1 MSRRLLVLSDL
12 HLGRDCNAI
21 TGFADAT
28 RPHKAFDQAFVDLL
42 RRYTEGREDEWRLI
56 FAGDFI
62 DFVEVVVVPDEAGPN
77 ALLLSFEVSK
87 EERKYGLGSEA
98 ERAVVK
104 LERTLEYHQVF
115 FDALARFV
123 RAGGELVLM
132 RGNHDAEMYWT
143 KVQRVFRRALA
154 DLAFPS
160 SNGDVDDFLRARSEF
175 QARVSFCP
183 WCYVE
188 PGRIYIEH
196 GHQYDPYCAFDSQL
210 VPTSP
215 RNPQRIDM
223 PLFMFAMRYFVNLMT
238 DFGHHEVQKWSA
250 RDYVAWIRRSGIGAF
265 VYAGRMA
272 VGAAGRAVVHSA
284 RLAGGRGGVEIEEHN
299 DRLAAEARRQNVE
312 VEALTQVDAL
322 RHTPITRN
330 LPELL
335 RLLYMD
341 RVLLGLTA
349 VLLSLL
355 VVVAIESPWIQLGA
369 LIAVGFVTYRV
380 NKAMEPRRFLL
391 PTPKQIQAAE
401 DIARIMDVPVVV
413 MGHSHLRGV
422 VDLGEGRR
430 YVNTGCW
437 LPPLPGQDH
446 VDPDEPCTCKLS
458 HLVVEEEAE
467 LRIFCKVT
475 SGVRTADV
483 RTLPSVRDVTEEHDA
498 LLAH

>member
-21 TGFADAT
+21 TGFSDAT
-28 RPHKAFDQAFVDLL
+28 RPHREFDQAFVDLL
-42 RRYTEGREDEWRLI
+42 ARYTEGREGEWRLI

-62 DFVEVVVVPDEAGPN
+62 DFVEVVVVPDEGGPN
-77 ALLLSFEVSK
+77 ALFLSFEVSN

-104 LERTLEYHQVF
+104 LERTMEYHRVF
-115 FDALARFV
+115 FEALARFV
-123 RAGGELVLM
+123 RRGGELVLM

-143 KVQRVFRRALA
+143 KVQRVFRRVLA
-154 DLAFPS
+154 DHAFPRATE
-160 SNGDVDDFLRARSEF
+160 DVDDYLRARSEF

-215 RNPQRIDM
+215 RNPHRIDM

-250 RDYVAWIRRSGIGAF
+250 RDYVTWIQRSGVGAF

-272 VGAAGRAVVHSA
+272 VGAAGRALVHAA
-284 RLAGGRGGVEIEEHN
+284 RLAGDRGGVDASEHEN
-299 DRLAAEARRQNVE
+299 RLAAEARRQG
-312 VEALTQVDAL
+312 VEAEALAQVDAL
-322 RHTPITRN
+322 RHTPIIRN

-341 RVLLGLTA
+341 RIILGLVA
-349 VLLSLL
+349 ILLSLFVIL
-355 VVVAIESPWIQLGA
+355 AIESPGIQLAA
-369 LIAVGFVTYRV
+369 LVGVGFVSYRV

-391 PTPKQIQAAE
+391 PAPKQVQAAE
-401 DIARIMDVPVVV
+401 EIARIMKVPVVV

-422 VDLGEGRR
+422 VDLGEGRS

-446 VDPDEPCTCKLS
+446 VDANAPCTCKLS
-458 HLVVEEEAE
+458 HLVVEEQAE

-475 SGVRTADV
+475 CGVRTSDERMLA
-483 RTLPSVRDVTEEHDA
+483 SVRDVTEEHDV
-498 LLAH
+498 LVAH